1 MSNRAILFTCSVF
14 TDHRHHLFVFPYA
27 SPSANK
33 RLYTIHKSVLVHMI
47 RDTVCAL
54 GTQGTNTIVGE
65 SILFIRELYK
75 EKKTGIHGQL
85 EIIRS
90 GHRII
95 FCFVSPERSCQC
107 AVTSG
112 RARSIV

>member
-1 MSNRAILFTCSVF
+1 MSLFS
-14 TDHRHHLFVFPYA
+14 
-27 SPSANK
+27 
-33 RLYTIHKSVLVHMI
+33 I

-85 EIIRS
+85 EVIRS

-107 AVTSG
+107 SVTSG